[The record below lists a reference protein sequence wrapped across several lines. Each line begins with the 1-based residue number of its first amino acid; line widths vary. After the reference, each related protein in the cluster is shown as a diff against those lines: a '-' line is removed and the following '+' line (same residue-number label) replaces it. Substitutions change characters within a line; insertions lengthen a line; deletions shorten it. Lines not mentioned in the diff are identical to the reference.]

1 MFVFPVR
8 MPIKKKKKIDKHKK
22 MLRNNG
28 KQYDVYSPL
37 QGF

>member
-8 MPIKKKKKIDKHKK
+8 MPIKKKKIDKHKK

-37 QGF
+37 QDF